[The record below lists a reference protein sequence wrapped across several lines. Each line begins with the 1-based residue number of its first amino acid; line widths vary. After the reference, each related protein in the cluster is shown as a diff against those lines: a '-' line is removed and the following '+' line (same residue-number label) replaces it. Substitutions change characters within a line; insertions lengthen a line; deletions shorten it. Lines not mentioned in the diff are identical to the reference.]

1 MREVKI
7 GIIGLGTVGCGV
19 YNVISK
25 EGEYIA
31 HKEGLKLTVKS
42 VYSRHYHIDLP
53 DEIKA
58 QSPEAIIA
66 DPEIDIIC
74 ELIGGIEPANTII
87 KNALAAKKT
96 VVTANKQLVASN
108 WAELEAEARKSGAGL
123 YFEASVGG
131 GIPCLRAVTDSLQ
144 ANYIDSV
151 YAIIN
156 GTTNFILTKM
166 ADQGKDYLDVL
177 KEAQELG
184 YAEADPTSDVEGYD
198 AMYKLS
204 ILASLA
210 FHTRLPLEY
219 IHREGIT
226 KVSKKDIAAAKEL
239 GYTIKLLAIAK
250 RKGTKV
256 QLRVHPTMLHNDHP
270 LASVKGSFN
279 AIYMHGSA
287 VGEVMFYG
295 RGAGALPTAS
305 AVVSDIICAAHAHSH
320 KYMSFMNL
328 PNKVDP
334 TLKFNDNWSTGFYLR
349 FILEDTPGSLANI
362 ATVLGNNGV
371 SIESV
376 IQRDID
382 ERGASIILVTHE
394 TKELNVMDALK
405 ELENLKVVKEIASV
419 IRVER

>member
-1 MREVKI
+1 MPRQLGRI
-7 GIIGLGTVGCGV
+7 G
-19 YNVISK
+19 
-25 EGEYIA
+25 
-31 HKEGLKLTVKS
+31 
-42 VYSRHYHIDLP
+42 SR
-53 DEIKA
+53 
-58 QSPEAIIA
+58 
-66 DPEIDIIC
+66 
-74 ELIGGIEPANTII
+74 
-87 KNALAAKKT
+87 
-96 VVTANKQLVASN
+96 
-108 WAELEAEARKSGAGL
+108 ARKSGAGL

-270 LASVKGSFN
+270 LASV
-279 AIYMHGSA
+279 
-287 VGEVMFYG
+287 
-295 RGAGALPTAS
+295 
-305 AVVSDIICAAHAHSH
+305 
-320 KYMSFMNL
+320 
-328 PNKVDP
+328 
-334 TLKFNDNWSTGFYLR
+334 
-349 FILEDTPGSLANI
+349 
-362 ATVLGNNGV
+362 
-371 SIESV
+371 
-376 IQRDID
+376 
-382 ERGASIILVTHE
+382 
-394 TKELNVMDALK
+394 
-405 ELENLKVVKEIASV
+405 
-419 IRVER
+419 